1 MKEKDV
7 SRVNIVLIVI
17 VIVKLIVIGVKYKR
31 LRQEGKRIT
40 KIKETRR
47 KSKSRKMGRLTL

>member
-1 MKEKDV
+1 VKEKDV

>member
-1 MKEKDV
+1 MKEKDEN
-7 SRVNIVLIVI
+7 RVNIVLIVI